1 MTMATWWLYYK
12 QLTDDWLDEWD
23 QVSRGDNFENI
34 PVCEKVKNKGQDLV
48 SKKMNLPT
56 RIKLVFL

>member
-1 MTMATWWLYYK
+1 
-12 QLTDDWLDEWD
+12 
-23 QVSRGDNFENI
+23 VSRGDNFENI

>member
-1 MTMATWWLYYK
+1 MI
-12 QLTDDWLDEWD
+12 DWMNEIKC
-23 QVSRGDNFENI
+23 QGEITENI
-34 PVCEKVKNKGQDLV
+34 PVCEKVNYKGQDLV

>member
-12 QLTDDWLDEWD
+12 QLTDVWLDEWD